1 MIRTFTFACLFI
13 GLSSLCFSSVR
24 VNYETVETK
33 GWGGSEQDAINAAIV
48 EALGRVNGKNISA
61 SNQLNSLTQSINN
74 NGLKSRMSHKE
85 MQQAYAEATN
95 GMVASYEV
103 LEMQP
108 AEGGQY
114 QALVRAKILKV
125 EVNLNDNRKRIGVVP
140 FRLAGADFWVN
151 DRRVDKQQ
159 VNRILSQS
167 FVSQLVQTRKFTVLD
182 REYMAEIVG
191 EKNRVL
197 SGANAS
203 IEDIARLGIEL
214 SADYLIVG
222 SLENV
227 NYSTQI
233 VNSRLTGSSSE
244 VGEGNFV
251 VSYRIIDITTQQ
263 IKFADFAR
271 LQISREDI
279 AEIDQ
284 SSRLE
289 NVDSAMCEIAAE
301 RITQKIM
308 DAIYPMLI
316 TKVRGKSVYLN
327 QGGDSLSVGD
337 VFEVFEYGERQ
348 YDPYTNES
356 LGREEFY
363 IGTIEVR
370 RVNPK
375 SAQANIVEQEIDFAE
390 VFAPKTLV
398 CRAPA
403 VSEPGS
409 NQNWRKSSSQVQG
422 NGGVKLPFD

>member
-244 VGEGNFV
+244 VGEGNFE

-308 DAIYPMLI
+308 DAI
-316 TKVRGKSVYLN
+316 
-327 QGGDSLSVGD
+327 
-337 VFEVFEYGERQ
+337 
-348 YDPYTNES
+348 
-356 LGREEFY
+356 
-363 IGTIEVR
+363 
-370 RVNPK
+370 
-375 SAQANIVEQEIDFAE
+375 
-390 VFAPKTLV
+390 
-398 CRAPA
+398 
-403 VSEPGS
+403 
-409 NQNWRKSSSQVQG
+409 
-422 NGGVKLPFD
+422 

>member
-1 MIRTFTFACLFI
+1 MIRRFTFACLFI
-13 GLSSLCFSSVR
+13 GLSSLGFSSVS
-24 VNYETVETK
+24 VNYETVEAK
-33 GWGGSEQDAINAAIV
+33 GWDATEQSAINAAIV

-61 SNQLNSLTQSINN
+61 SNQLKSLSQSINN
-74 NGLKSRMSHKE
+74 NGQKSRMSQKE
-85 MQQAYAEATN
+85 IEKAYAEATN
-95 GMVASYEV
+95 GMVASYDV
-103 LEMQP
+103 LDVKP
-108 AEGGQY
+108 DGRGQY

-125 EVNLNDNRKRIGVVP
+125 NVNLNDKRKRIGVVP
-140 FRLAGADFWVN
+140 FRLAGVDFLVN
-151 DRRVDKQQ
+151 DRSVDKQQ

-191 EKNRVL
+191 EKNRLL
-197 SGANAS
+197 SGSNAS
-203 IEDIARLGIEL
+203 IEDIARLGVEL

-233 VNSRLTGSSSE
+233 VHSRLTGSSSE
-244 VGEGNFV
+244 VGEGNFE
-251 VSYRIIDITTQQ
+251 VSYRIIDIATKQ

-271 LQISREDI
+271 LQISRDDI

-284 SSRLE
+284 SRRLE

-308 DAIYPMLI
+308 GAIYPMLI
-316 TKVRGKSVYLN
+316 TKVRGNSVYLN

-375 SAQANIVEQEIDFAE
+375 SAQGNIVEQEIDFAE

-409 NQNWRKSSSQVQG
+409 NQNWRKSSSQVLG

>member
-1 MIRTFTFACLFI
+1 MIRTFIFTCLFI
-13 GLSSLCFSSVR
+13 GLSSLGFSSVS
-24 VNYETVETK
+24 VKYETVEAK
-33 GWGGSEQDAINAAIV
+33 GWDLNEQGAINAAIV
-48 EALGRVNGKNISA
+48 EALGQVNGKSISA
-61 SNQLNSLTQSINN
+61 SMQLKSLEQSIYN
-74 NGLKSRMSHKE
+74 NGQNSYMTQEDLSE
-85 MQQAYAEATN
+85 AYAEATN

-103 LEMQP
+103 LEVKP
-108 AEGGQY
+108 VDRGQY

-125 EVNLNDNRKRIGVVP
+125 EVNINDKQKRIGVVP
-140 FRLAGADFWVN
+140 FRLAGVDFLVN

-197 SGANAS
+197 SGSNAS
-203 IEDIARLGIEL
+203 IEDIARLGVEL

-244 VGEGNFV
+244 VGEGNFE
-251 VSYRIIDITTQQ
+251 VSYRIIDIATKQ

-271 LQISREDI
+271 LQISRDDI
-279 AEIDQ
+279 VEIDQ

-289 NVDSAMCEIAAE
+289 NVDSAMCEIAAA

-308 DAIYPMLI
+308 GAIYPMLI
-316 TKVRGKSVYLN
+316 TKVRGNSVYLN

-348 YDPYTNES
+348 YDPYTNKS

-375 SAQANIVEQEIDFAE
+375 SAQANIVEQEVDFAE
-390 VFAPKTLV
+390 VFAPKALV
-398 CRAPA
+398 CRAPG
-403 VSEPGS
+403 VSEPS
-409 NQNWRKSSSQVQG
+409 LNQDWRKSSTQVQG

>member
-1 MIRTFTFACLFI
+1 MIRTFIFCCLFI
-13 GLSSLCFSSVR
+13 GLSSLGFSSVS
-24 VNYETVETK
+24 VKYETVETK
-33 GWGGSEQDAINAAIV
+33 GWDETEQSAINAAIV

-61 SNQLNSLTQSINN
+61 SNQLKSLSQSINN
-74 NGLKSRMSHKE
+74 NGQKSRMTQKE
-85 MQQAYAEATN
+85 MQKAYAEATN

-103 LEMQP
+103 LEVKP
-108 AEGGQY
+108 VERGQY

-125 EVNLNDNRKRIGVVP
+125 EVNINDKRKRIGVVP
-140 FRLAGADFWVN
+140 FRLAGIDFLVN
-151 DRRVDKQQ
+151 DRSVDKQQ
-159 VNRILSQS
+159 VNRILGQS

-197 SGANAS
+197 SGSNAS
-203 IEDIARLGIEL
+203 IEDIARLGVEL

-227 NYSTQI
+227 NYSTRI

-244 VGEGNFV
+244 VGEGNFE
-251 VSYRIIDITTQQ
+251 VSYRIIDIVTKQ

-271 LQISREDI
+271 LQISRDDI

-308 DAIYPMLI
+308 GAIYPMLI
-316 TKVRGKSVYLN
+316 TKVRGNSVYLN

-403 VSEPGS
+403 GSEPGS
-409 NQNWRKSSSQVQG
+409 NQNWRKSSTQVQG

>member
-1 MIRTFTFACLFI
+1 MIRTLTFACLFI
-13 GLSSLCFSSVR
+13 GLTSLCFSNVSVK
-24 VNYETVETK
+24 YETVEAK
-33 GWGGSEQDAINAAIV
+33 GWGASEQDAINAAIV

-61 SNQLNSLTQSINN
+61 SNQLKSLSQSINS
-74 NGLKSRMSHKE
+74 NGQSSHMTHNE

-103 LEMQP
+103 LDVQP
-108 AEGGQY
+108 TDGGQY
-114 QALVRAKILKV
+114 QALVRAEILKV
-125 EVNLNDNRKRIGVVP
+125 EVNLNDNRKRIGIVP

-151 DRRVDKQQ
+151 DRRIDKPQ

-182 REYMAEIVG
+182 REYMSEIVG

-197 SGANAS
+197 SGTNAS
-203 IEDIARLGIEL
+203 MEDIARLGVEV

-227 NYSTQI
+227 NFSTQT
-233 VNSRLTGSSSE
+233 VHSKLTGSSSE
-244 VGEGNFV
+244 VGEGNFE
-251 VSYRIIDITTQQ
+251 VSYRIIDIATQQ

-271 LQISREDI
+271 LQISRDDI
-279 AEIDQ
+279 AQIDQ
-284 SSRLE
+284 SRRLE

-308 DAIYPMLI
+308 GAIYPMLI
-316 TKVRGKSVYLN
+316 TKVRGNSVYLN
-327 QGGDSLSVGD
+327 QGGDLLSAGD

-348 YDPYTNES
+348 IDPYTKES

-375 SAQANIVEQEIDFAE
+375 SAQANIIEQEVEFAE

-398 CRAPA
+398 CRALVESGA
-403 VSEPGS
+403 G
-409 NQNWRKSSSQVQG
+409 QGKGWRKSSTQVQG